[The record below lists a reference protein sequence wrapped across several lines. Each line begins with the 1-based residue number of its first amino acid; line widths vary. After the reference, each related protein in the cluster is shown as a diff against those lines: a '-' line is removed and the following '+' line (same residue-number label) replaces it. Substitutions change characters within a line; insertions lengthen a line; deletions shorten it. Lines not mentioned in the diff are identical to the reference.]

1 MGTYVE
7 GTEPPFQFEDQAMA
21 LKRCQRYAQVIT
33 DGSAQSNTS
42 NQVSFGNGHYNAS
55 NKIVFDARLSMSMRA
70 TPTVEV
76 TTGSNYWAANTRGT
90 TDLFDN
96 IDGVEFTHVNGCLLQ
111 VTDDNVS
118 GTVGDTVSLRTNNA
132 SAKLVLSADL

>member
-1 MGTYVE
+1 
-7 GTEPPFQFEDQAMA
+7 
-21 LKRCQRYAQVIT
+21 
-33 DGSAQSNTS
+33 
-42 NQVSFGNGHYNAS
+42 
-55 NKIVFDARLSMSMRA
+55 MSMRA
-70 TPTVEV
+70 TPTVSV

-96 IDGVEFTHVNGCLLQ
+96 IDGVEFTHANGCLLQ

-132 SAKLVLSADL
+132 SARIVLESEL